1 VVGYVRGREI
11 DGNEGKR
18 QVQIMRLGT
27 CGPDGLGVTAGR
39 AAAALPA
46 GSLLP
51 RTRGVQ
57 ARDV

>member
-1 VVGYVRGREI
+1 M
-11 DGNEGKR
+11 
-18 QVQIMRLGT
+18 QIMRPGT
-27 CGPDGLGVTAGR
+27 CGPDRLGVTAGR

-51 RTRGVQ
+51 RTRGVH